1 MSVCCESLARGRKFM
16 ATDGAAAA
24 DLSLPYMGSVMN
36 GMCWVVGWW
45 GGKAIFGRRAA
56 RENKE
61 N

>member
-1 MSVCCESLARGRKFM
+1 M